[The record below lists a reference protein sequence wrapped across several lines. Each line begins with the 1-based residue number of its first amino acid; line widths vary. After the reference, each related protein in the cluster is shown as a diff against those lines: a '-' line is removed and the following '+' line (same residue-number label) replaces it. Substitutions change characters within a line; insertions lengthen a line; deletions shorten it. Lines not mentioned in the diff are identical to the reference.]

1 MDDRIKE
8 NITISIKEQHQEQHQ
23 ELHQELPEEQHFVN
37 LSELKKDG
45 KLSAATIFLD
55 SSNIE
60 FVSNVSN
67 DCRKRAVNFLDH
79 ILSEPSDSSV
89 SEFEN
94 EDYKTRLN
102 IRNENYYDKRSDR
115 NFDVNNHAF
124 TVFYRKL
131 TYNDVKIQINK
142 YYQLNGSQ
150 KYSSSLDIL
159 ASYLKGQKI
168 IYMEACNSTLIRLY
182 CLMIPAIFISSF
194 CTVVQGSLEYHPRGK
209 YILAGLNGFL
219 TFILSVI
226 SFTKLDASAQA
237 YKITAHQY
245 DKLQSSTE
253 FLSGKYLL
261 FYRNVELNYKKPCKK
276 SHTSN
281 HEEQKKSHTSNDEEY
296 DDIGSDK
303 SPDANVNGEVEG
315 KKHFKYLK
323 CKIKTIEEKIAEI
336 KETNPFLIPRNIRYK
351 YPLIYNTNI
360 FTLIKKIK
368 DFKSKTITSLKDI
381 KNELRLINAI
391 LKSDKINAC
400 QAEGCKYRV
409 SKLNLA
415 KKKFINSII
424 YLKTAYIM
432 IDRMFSQEILNA
444 HLRKRYCLN
453 FFIYD
458 CFPLCIQRLFKYC
471 HIPLDCC
478 LPTNYKPDPTK
489 GTLLEEI
496 LNFNNKYSIRG
507 ITDEELYHF
516 HKRYEK
522 FKNRKNHNNI
532 HKNFMIRIGSLFSP
546 TKDDKMEEVNQ
557 QIKEQVNQQISILHN
572 SVSKSSK
579 SPEKKLNDTPHPILS
594 SVV

>member
-1 MDDRIKE
+1 MTEMQE
-8 NITISIKEQHQEQHQ
+8 NISISIKDQPDDQ
-23 ELHQELPEEQHFVN
+23 PYVN

-45 KLSAATIFLD
+45 KLSGATIFLD

-60 FVSNVSN
+60 FVSNISN
-67 DCRKRAVNFLDH
+67 DCRKRNVNFLDH

-94 EDYKTRLN
+94 EDFKTRLQT
-102 IRNENYYDKRSDR
+102 RNENYRNTRDARHFDR
-115 NFDVNNHAF
+115 DYDVNNVTF

-168 IYMEACNSTLIRLY
+168 IYMEACSSTLIRLY
-182 CLMIPAIFISSF
+182 ILMVPAIFITAF
-194 CTVVQGSLEYHPRGK
+194 CTVAQDPLQCHETGK
-209 YILAGLNGFL
+209 YLLGGLNGFL
-219 TFILSVI
+219 TFLLSVI

-281 HEEQKKSHTSNDEEY
+281 HEEQDDVGSN
-296 DDIGSDK
+296 K

-315 KKHFKYLK
+315 KKHFNYLK
-323 CKIKTIEEKIAEI
+323 YKIKTIEEKISEI

-368 DFKSKTITSLKDI
+368 DFKSKSITSLKDV

-391 LKSDKINAC
+391 LKSDKVNAC
-400 QAEGCKYRV
+400 QAEACKYRV
-409 SKLNLA
+409 SQLNLA

-444 HLRKRYCLN
+444 HLRKRYCVN

-478 LPTNYKPDPTK
+478 LPINYKPDPTQ

-496 LNFNNKYSIRG
+496 LNFDNRYSIRG

-522 FKNRKNHNNI
+522 FKNKNNNS
-532 HKNFMIRIGSLFSP
+532 KNFIVKIGSLFSP
-546 TKDDKMEEVNQ
+546 SKDDKKEENNQ
-557 QIKEQVNQQISILHN
+557 EITGIDNSATGLQLYKNSSFIKEQRTTSIFSPRTPALEKISSTSN
-572 SVSKSSK
+572 V
-579 SPEKKLNDTPHPILS
+579 
-594 SVV
+594 

>member
-1 MDDRIKE
+1 MKQE
-8 NITISIKEQHQEQHQ
+8 NINISIKEQYPQQ
-23 ELHQELPEEQHFVN
+23 PYIN

-45 KLSAATIFLD
+45 KLSGATIFLD
-55 SSNIE
+55 QSNIE
-60 FVSNVSN
+60 LFSNISN
-67 DCRKRAVNFLDH
+67 NCKSRNINFLDH

-94 EDYKTRLN
+94 EDFKTRRITKNDNFSN
-102 IRNENYYDKRSDR
+102 INEKNHDNNYST
-115 NFDVNNHAF
+115 F

-131 TYNDVKIQINK
+131 TYNDVRIQINK

-168 IYMEACNSTLIRLY
+168 IYMEACNSTLIKLY
-182 CLMIPAIFISSF
+182 ILMIPAIFITAF
-194 CTVVQGSLEYHPRGK
+194 CTVAQGPLQCHQNGK
-209 YILAGLNGFL
+209 YLLGGLNGFL
-219 TFILSVI
+219 TFLLSVI

-261 FYRNVELNYKKPCKK
+261 FYRNIEFNYKKNTSKK
-276 SHTSN
+276 LLITN
-281 HEEQKKSHTSNDEEY
+281 QEDN

-303 SPDANVNGEVEG
+303 SPDANLNAELEG
-315 KKHFKYLK
+315 RKHFNYLK
-323 CKIKTIEEKIAEI
+323 YKIKTIEEKISEI
-336 KETNPFLIPRNIRYK
+336 KETNPFLIPRNIRYN

-368 DFKSKTITSLKDI
+368 DFKSKSITSLKDV

-391 LKSDKINAC
+391 LKSDKVNVC
-400 QAEGCKYRV
+400 QAQACKYRV
-409 SKLNLA
+409 SQLNLA
-415 KKKFINSII
+415 KKKFINNII
-424 YLKTAYIM
+424 YLKTAYVM

-444 HLRKRYCLN
+444 NLRKRYRVN

-458 CFPLCIQRLFKYC
+458 SFPLCIRKLFLFC
-471 HIPLDCC
+471 NIPLDCC
-478 LPTNYKPDPTK
+478 LPTNYKPDPTQ
-489 GTLLEEI
+489 GSLLEEI
-496 LNFNNKYSIRG
+496 LNFDNKYAIRG

-522 FKNRKNHNNI
+522 FKNKNKNYN
-532 HKNFMIRIGSLFSP
+532 KNFIIRIGSLFS
-546 TKDDKMEEVNQ
+546 TSNHDKKEQINQ
-557 QIKEQVNQQISILHN
+557 QITEKDNSETAVQLYKTSSFQQ
-572 SVSKSSK
+572 
-579 SPEKKLNDTPHPILS
+579 EKKTSKLN
-594 SVV
+594 V

>member
-1 MDDRIKE
+1 MEEE
-8 NITISIKEQHQEQHQ
+8 NINISVKDLSTEQ
-23 ELHQELPEEQHFVN
+23 PYVN

-45 KLSAATIFLD
+45 KLSGATIFLD

-60 FVSNVSN
+60 FVSNISN
-67 DCRKRAVNFLDH
+67 DCRRRTVNFLDH
-79 ILSEPSDSSV
+79 VLSEPSDSSV

-94 EDYKTRLN
+94 EDFKTRLET
-102 IRNENYYDKRSDR
+102 RNDNYRTTRGVRHFDR
-115 NFDVNNHAF
+115 DFDVNNVTF

-182 CLMIPAIFISSF
+182 ILMIPAIFITAF
-194 CTVVQGSLEYHPRGK
+194 CTVAQGPLQCHETGK
-209 YILAGLNGFL
+209 YLLGGLNGFL
-219 TFILSVI
+219 TFLLSVI

-261 FYRNVELNYKKPCKK
+261 FYRNVELNYKKSSSTKK
-276 SHTSN
+276 PHISN
-281 HEEQKKSHTSNDEEY
+281 HEEQ

-303 SPDANVNGEVEG
+303 SPDANVNGEVDV
-315 KKHFKYLK
+315 KKHFNYLK
-323 CKIKTIEEKIAEI
+323 YKVKTIEEKISEI

-368 DFKSKTITSLKDI
+368 DFKSKSITSLKDV

-391 LKSDKINAC
+391 LKSDKVNAC
-400 QAEGCKYRV
+400 QAEACKYRV
-409 SKLNLA
+409 SQLNLA
-415 KKKFINSII
+415 KKKFINNII

-444 HLRKRYCLN
+444 HLRKRYCVN

-458 CFPLCIQRLFKYC
+458 CFPLCIQRLFKFC

-478 LPTNYKPDPTK
+478 LPTNYKPDPTQ
-489 GTLLEEI
+489 GSLLEEI
-496 LNFNNKYSIRG
+496 LNFDNRYSISG

-522 FKNRKNHNNI
+522 FKNKYNN
-532 HKNFMIRIGSLFSP
+532 KNFIIRIGSLFSQN
-546 TKDDKMEEVNQ
+546 KNDKKEEINQ
-557 QIKEQVNQQISILHN
+557 EINGIDNSGTGIQLYKTSPFVKEQRRSSIFSPPTPALEKISSTSN
-572 SVSKSSK
+572 V
-579 SPEKKLNDTPHPILS
+579 
-594 SVV
+594 

>member
-1 MDDRIKE
+1 MEEE
-8 NITISIKEQHQEQHQ
+8 NINISIKDQSLEQ
-23 ELHQELPEEQHFVN
+23 PYVN

-45 KLSAATIFLD
+45 KLSGATIFLD

-60 FVSNVSN
+60 FVSNDST
-67 DCRKRAVNFLDH
+67 KRTVNFLDH
-79 ILSEPSDSSV
+79 VLSEPSDSSV

-94 EDYKTRLN
+94 EDFKTRLET
-102 IRNENYYDKRSDR
+102 RNDNYRTTRGVTYFDR
-115 NFDVNNHAF
+115 EYGVNNVTF

-182 CLMIPAIFISSF
+182 ILMFPAIFITAF
-194 CTVVQGSLEYHPRGK
+194 CTVAQEPLQCHEIGK
-209 YILAGLNGFL
+209 YLLGGLNGFL
-219 TFILSVI
+219 TFLLSVI

-261 FYRNVELNYKKPCKK
+261 FYRNIDLNYKKSSSTKK

-281 HEEQKKSHTSNDEEY
+281 HEEQ
-296 DDIGSDK
+296 DDIGSNK

-315 KKHFKYLK
+315 KKHFNYLK
-323 CKIKTIEEKIAEI
+323 YKVKTIEEKISEI

-368 DFKSKTITSLKDI
+368 DFKSKSITSLKDL

-391 LKSDKINAC
+391 LKSDKVNAC
-400 QAEGCKYRV
+400 QAEACKYRV
-409 SKLNLA
+409 SQLNLA
-415 KKKFINSII
+415 KKKFINNII

-444 HLRKRYCLN
+444 HLRKRYCVN

-458 CFPLCIQRLFKYC
+458 CFPLCIQRLFKFF
-471 HIPLDCC
+471 HISLDCC
-478 LPTNYKPDPTK
+478 LPTNYKPVPTQ
-489 GTLLEEI
+489 GSLIEEI
-496 LNFNNKYSIRG
+496 LNFDNTYAIHG

-522 FKNRKNHNNI
+522 FKNKNNN
-532 HKNFMIRIGSLFSP
+532 KNFIIRIGSLFSP
-546 TKDDKMEEVNQ
+546 NKDDKKEEINQ
-557 QIKEQVNQQISILHN
+557 EITRIDNSGNGLQLYKTSSFVKEQRRSSIFSQRTPSL
-572 SVSKSSK
+572 
-579 SPEKKLNDTPHPILS
+579 EKITSMSN
-594 SVV
+594 V

>member
-1 MDDRIKE
+1 MDPIDPIDPIDDTIQE
-8 NITISIKEQHQEQHQ
+8 NITISIKDQVNEQSY
-23 ELHQELPEEQHFVN
+23 VN

-45 KLSAATIFLD
+45 RLSTATIVLD
-55 SSNIE
+55 ISNIE
-60 FVSNVSN
+60 LLSNQ
-67 DCRKRAVNFLDH
+67 CRRNVNFIDH
-79 ILSEPSDSSV
+79 VLSEPSDSSI
-89 SEFEN
+89 SEFDN
-94 EDYKTRLN
+94 EEVKTRLD
-102 IRNENYYDKRSDR
+102 IRNKKYDTKKDYRYSDTH
-115 NFDVNNHAF
+115 NDNDTF
-124 TVFYRKL
+124 TIFYRKL

-194 CTVVQGSLEYHPRGK
+194 CTVVQGLEYHPTGK

-261 FYRNVELNYKKPCKK
+261 FYRNIDFNYKKFLSCKK
-276 SHTSN
+276 NNTSN
-281 HEEQKKSHTSNDEEY
+281 YDIN

-303 SPDANVNGEVEG
+303 SPDANVSPDEEA
-315 KKHFKYLK
+315 KKHFNYLK
-323 CKIKTIEEKIAEI
+323 YKIKTIEEKIAEI
-336 KETNPFLIPRNIRYK
+336 KETNPFLIPRNIRYI

-368 DFKSKTITSLKDI
+368 DFKSKTINSLKDI

-444 HLRKRYCLN
+444 HLRKKYCVN

-478 LPTNYKPDPTK
+478 LPSNYKPDPTK

-546 TKDDKMEEVNQ
+546 IKDDKMEEINQ
-557 QIKEQVNQQISILHN
+557 QIKEQVNEQISTLHT

-579 SPEKKLNDTPHPILS
+579 TPEKKVNAGPRPILS

>member
-1 MDDRIKE
+1 MKEE
-8 NITISIKEQHQEQHQ
+8 NINISIKDQSDDQ
-23 ELHQELPEEQHFVN
+23 PYVN

-45 KLSAATIFLD
+45 KLSSATICLD

-60 FVSNVSN
+60 FFSNISN
-67 DCRKRAVNFLDH
+67 DCKKKSINFLDH

-94 EDYKTRLN
+94 ADLKIRRETKNNDLSNRRYEKKCDYNNGLN
-102 IRNENYYDKRSDR
+102 Q
-115 NFDVNNHAF
+115 VTF

-131 TYNDVKIQINK
+131 TYNDVRIQINK

-159 ASYLKGQKI
+159 ASYFKGQKI

-182 CLMIPAIFISSF
+182 ILMIPAIFITAF
-194 CTVVQGSLEYHPRGK
+194 CTVAQGPLQCHETGK
-209 YILAGLNGFL
+209 YLLGGLNGFL
-219 TFILSVI
+219 TFLLSVI

-245 DKLQSSTE
+245 DKLQSYTE

-261 FYRNVELNYKKPCKK
+261 FYRNVELNYKKNTHKK
-276 SHTSN
+276 LQIN
-281 HEEQKKSHTSNDEEY
+281 NQEEN

-303 SPDANVNGEVEG
+303 SPDANLHHDEEA
-315 KKHFKYLK
+315 KKHFNYLRGK
-323 CKIKTIEEKIAEI
+323 VKTIEEKISEI

-368 DFKSKTITSLKDI
+368 DFKSKSITYLKDI

-391 LKSDKINAC
+391 LKSDKVNVR
-400 QAEGCKYRV
+400 QAESYKYRI
-409 SKLNLA
+409 SQLNLA
-415 KKKFINSII
+415 KKKFINNII

-444 HLRKRYCLN
+444 NLRKRYCVN

-458 CFPLCIQRLFKYC
+458 CFPLCIHRLFKFC
-471 HIPLDCC
+471 HVPLDCC
-478 LPTNYKPDPTK
+478 LPTNYKPDPTQ

-496 LNFNNKYSIRG
+496 LNFDNKYAFRG

-522 FKNRKNHNNI
+522 YKTKNNNN
-532 HKNFMIRIGSLFSP
+532 KNFIVKIGNLFS
-546 TKDDKMEEVNQ
+546 
-557 QIKEQVNQQISILHN
+557 
-572 SVSKSSK
+572 
-579 SPEKKLNDTPHPILS
+579 
-594 SVV
+594 

>member
-1 MDDRIKE
+1 MEEE
-8 NITISIKEQHQEQHQ
+8 NINISIKDHPPQQ
-23 ELHQELPEEQHFVN
+23 PYVN
-37 LSELKKDG
+37 LSDLKKDG
-45 KLSAATIFLD
+45 KLSGATVFLD

-60 FVSNVSN
+60 FVSNISN
-67 DCRKRAVNFLDH
+67 DCRKRTVNFLDH
-79 ILSEPSDSSV
+79 VLSEPSDSSV

-94 EDYKTRLN
+94 EDFKTRREV
-102 IRNENYYDKRSDR
+102 RNEDFSNRKYEKNSDNNYG
-115 NFDVNNHAF
+115 VNHVSF

-142 YYQLNGSQ
+142 YYQLNSSQ

-168 IYMEACNSTLIRLY
+168 IYMEASNSTLIRLY
-182 CLMIPAIFISSF
+182 ILMIPAIFITAF
-194 CTVVQGSLEYHPRGK
+194 CTVAQGSLQCHETGK
-209 YILAGLNGFL
+209 YLLGALNGFL
-219 TFILSVI
+219 TFLLSVI

-261 FYRNVELNYKKPCKK
+261 FYRNVELNYKKSSSSKK
-276 SHTSN
+276 SHISN
-281 HEEQKKSHTSNDEEY
+281 HEDH

-303 SPDANVNGEVEG
+303 SPDANVNGQLEVEG
-315 KKHFKYLK
+315 KKHFNYLK
-323 CKIKTIEEKIAEI
+323 YKVKTIEEKISEI
-336 KETNPFLIPRNIRYK
+336 KETNHFLIPRNIRYK

-368 DFKSKTITSLKDI
+368 DFKSKSITSLKDV

-391 LKSDKINAC
+391 LKSDKVNAC
-400 QAEGCKYRV
+400 QAEACKYRV
-409 SKLNLA
+409 SQLNLA
-415 KKKFINSII
+415 KKKFINNII

-444 HLRKRYCLN
+444 HLRKSYCVN

-458 CFPLCIQRLFKYC
+458 CFPLCIQRLFKFC
-471 HIPLDCC
+471 HIPLDSC
-478 LPTNYKPDPTK
+478 LPTNYKPDPTE

-496 LNFNNKYSIRG
+496 LNFDNRYAIRG

-522 FKNRKNHNNI
+522 FKNKNNN
-532 HKNFMIRIGSLFSP
+532 KNFIIRIGSLFSP
-546 TKDDKMEEVNQ
+546 TKDDKNEYDKKVDDKKEEIYPQITGADNSGSGLPLYKTSSF
-557 QIKEQVNQQISILHN
+557 IKEQRRSSIF
-572 SVSKSSK
+572 
-579 SPEKKLNDTPHPILS
+579 SPRTSTLENICS
-594 SVV
+594 IENV

>member
-1 MDDRIKE
+1 MQE
-8 NITISIKEQHQEQHQ
+8 NISISIKVQ
-23 ELHQELPEEQHFVN
+23 PDEEPYIN

-45 KLSAATIFLD
+45 KLSGATIFFD
-55 SSNIE
+55 PSNIE
-60 FVSNVSN
+60 FVSNISN
-67 DCRKRAVNFLDH
+67 DCRKRTVDFLDH

-94 EDYKTRLN
+94 EDFKTRLET
-102 IRNENYYDKRSDR
+102 RNDNYRNTRGNRHFDR
-115 NFDVNNHAF
+115 EFDVNNVTF

-142 YYQLNGSQ
+142 YYQLNRSQ

-168 IYMEACNSTLIRLY
+168 IYMEASSSTLIRLY
-182 CLMIPAIFISSF
+182 ILMVPAIFITAF
-194 CTVVQGSLEYHPRGK
+194 CTVAQDPLQCHETGK
-209 YILAGLNGFL
+209 YLLGGLNGFL
-219 TFILSVI
+219 TFLLSVI

-281 HEEQKKSHTSNDEEY
+281 HEEQ

-315 KKHFKYLK
+315 QKHFNYLK
-323 CKIKTIEEKIAEI
+323 YKIKTIEEKISEI

-368 DFKSKTITSLKDI
+368 DFKSKSITSLKDV

-391 LKSDKINAC
+391 LKSDKVNPC
-400 QAEGCKYRV
+400 QAEACKYRV
-409 SKLNLA
+409 SQLNLA

-444 HLRKRYCLN
+444 HLRKRYCVN

-458 CFPLCIQRLFKYC
+458 CFPLCIHRLFKYC
-471 HIPLDCC
+471 HVPIDCC
-478 LPTNYKPDPTK
+478 LPINYKPDPTQ

-496 LNFNNKYSIRG
+496 LNFDNRYSIRG

-522 FKNRKNHNNI
+522 FKNYNS
-532 HKNFMIRIGSLFSP
+532 KNFIVKIGSLFSP
-546 TKDDKMEEVNQ
+546 SKDDKKEENNQ
-557 QIKEQVNQQISILHN
+557 
-572 SVSKSSK
+572 
-579 SPEKKLNDTPHPILS
+579 
-594 SVV
+594 